1 MKPGR
6 IYRSRGELDGSS
18 LNRSPHSYL
27 NNPEAERDRY
37 AEETLPVRSNVR
49 PVLHHMSFSDAFRY
63 KWNTDKQVLV
73 LKFTDLDGDGIGML
87 R

>member
-1 MKPGR
+1 M
-6 IYRSRGELDGSS
+6 
-18 LNRSPHSYL
+18 
-27 NNPEAERDRY
+27 NNPEEERNRY
-37 AEETLPVRSNVR
+37 TTLLDFTGYA
-49 PVLHHMSFSDAFRY
+49 LHWCKDIVTDAFRY